1 MKNETTNNLNTARNK
16 NFTLRLNQSEYE
28 YLKSEADAKHIAVAA
43 YIRQIVLE
51 GMNYEKNR

>member
-1 MKNETTNNLNTARNK
+1 MKNVTTNNLNTARNK

-51 GMNYEKNR
+51 GMNYEKN